1 MLEIKFN
8 NELFDKMLRAE
19 MDSIRQKV
27 VATVLTTIKYD
38 PNTFSKKQKELI
50 DKLKLKEK

>member
-8 NELFDKMLRAE
+8 NELFDKMLRSE

-27 VATVLTTIKYD
+27 VATILTTIKHD

-50 DKLKLKEK
+50 DKLKKK